1 MTAVSAAG
9 IAELPPPPVR
19 RWTRE
24 RIAGHV
30 LTGLWALAGAG
41 LVLYLVFAWNPEL
54 FARWA
59 PAYLRGL
66 GVTLLLVEQNVRAAL
81 AIADR
86 GVILVEGELRHQ
98 GKAADLV
105 NDPLLA
111 ELYLGGATARGAA

>member
-1 MTAVSAAG
+1 MLKEINRS
-9 IAELPPPPVR
+9 
-19 RWTRE
+19 
-24 RIAGHV
+24 
-30 LTGLWALAGAG
+30 
-41 LVLYLVFAWNPEL
+41 
-54 FARWA
+54 
-59 PAYLRGL
+59 